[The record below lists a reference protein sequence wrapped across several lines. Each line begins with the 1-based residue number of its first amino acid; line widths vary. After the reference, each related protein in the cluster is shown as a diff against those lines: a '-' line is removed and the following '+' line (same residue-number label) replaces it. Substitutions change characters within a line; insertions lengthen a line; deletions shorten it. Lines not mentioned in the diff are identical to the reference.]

1 MTNVLSIN
9 VNGFEC
15 NTYHS
20 NAFAS
25 LCGIIIFEIV
35 QSVLCLRV
43 QTWSCESAM
52 PPQRTQSDLGN
63 GKLKQTFDPKT
74 NFDLS
79 QERRRVGRRDVER
92 FWFCRTIQRF
102 EPLRRR
108 YRQVDSSPRSVK
120 WVWAFWINGQV
131 SQVSRRRRNRL
142 ILFWPSTQEIL
153 LHVQPGDGKPFEA
166 PSPVRCRKLEPS
178 LQDWDSVEYAEMRF
192 DFTAKKT
199 NLKIR

>member
-1 MTNVLSIN
+1 MTNVLSIT

-25 LCGIIIFEIV
+25 LCGILIFEIV

-108 YRQVDSSPRSVK
+108 YRQVSNDFEL
-120 WVWAFWINGQV
+120 FWIQNG
-131 SQVSRRRRNRL
+131 QVSRRRRKRL
-142 ILFWPSTQEIL
+142 ILFWPEPPKKFF
-153 LHVQPGDGKPFEA
+153 LHVQPGDGSFPPSEA

-178 LQDWDSVEYAEMRF
+178 LQDWDMLKWDLMSQPKNPILR
-192 DFTAKKT
+192 
-199 NLKIR
+199 LKIR